1 LSPGRGH
8 KGETLS
14 TASVTPLEPSET
26 SVLSPGAAV
35 AGTATATAV
44 ILACGVVTGLI
55 AARSLGPAGRGEL
68 AAIITWASVLLFAG
82 AFGLPEAVAYFA
94 AADRESRDRVWTTG
108 QAGAVALG
116 LLVAV
121 IGWWAIPVAFGVES
135 AALAGAIRW
144 YLILFAV
151 PCLGFACAASWLQG
165 AGSLHAFNVSRSS
178 LHVISAVLMLAL
190 ALAGSQ
196 SVMYFAGAT
205 LIGTAAG
212 WLLST
217 VLAPVRQL
225 RRAPPSIAL
234 AKRMLHYGV
243 RVQVGNWSNAASLR
257 LDQLLLSLFAMPATL
272 GVYVVAV
279 SYANMLLTIPASAAM
294 VMLPEMVERHAAGA
308 ARACLERWYRRLL
321 WATVLGAIAIGLL
334 GAIIVPFAFGS
345 AFRDAVPLLVVLMP
359 AALMLGMN
367 DILSTAF
374 LGIGRP
380 DITSKGEVVGL
391 VVTVAA
397 LSTLLPRYGVLG
409 AALAS
414 LLAYGS
420 IHVYLTR
427 QAVVIIGTDLK
438 SLCVPTHDDLAA
450 LRQASV
456 RAQQWLARAASKRA
470 VRTHEL

>member
-1 LSPGRGH
+1 
-8 KGETLS
+8 
-14 TASVTPLEPSET
+14 
-26 SVLSPGAAV
+26 
-35 AGTATATAV
+35 
-44 ILACGVVTGLI
+44 
-55 AARSLGPAGRGEL
+55 
-68 AAIITWASVLLFAG
+68 
-82 AFGLPEAVAYFA
+82 
-94 AADRESRDRVWTTG
+94 
-108 QAGAVALG
+108 
-116 LLVAV
+116 
-121 IGWWAIPVAFGVES
+121 
-135 AALAGAIRW
+135 
-144 YLILFAV
+144 
-151 PCLGFACAASWLQG
+151 
-165 AGSLHAFNVSRSS
+165 
-178 LHVISAVLMLAL
+178 
-190 ALAGSQ
+190 
-196 SVMYFAGAT
+196 
-205 LIGTAAG
+205 
-212 WLLST
+212 
-217 VLAPVRQL
+217 
-225 RRAPPSIAL
+225 
-234 AKRMLHYGV
+234 
-243 RVQVGNWSNAASLR
+243 
-257 LDQLLLSLFAMPATL
+257 
-272 GVYVVAV
+272 
-279 SYANMLLTIPASAAM
+279 M

-321 WATVLGAIAIGLL
+321 WATVLGAITIGLL

-450 LRQASV
+450 LRRASV